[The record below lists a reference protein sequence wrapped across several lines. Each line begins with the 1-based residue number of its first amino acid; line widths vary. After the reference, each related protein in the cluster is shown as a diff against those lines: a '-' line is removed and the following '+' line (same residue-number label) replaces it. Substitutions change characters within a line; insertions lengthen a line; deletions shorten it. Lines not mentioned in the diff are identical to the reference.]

1 MEKIN
6 SIKYNIFI
14 LLLTVFFFLWDV
26 FLLNFNLKFLILFAY
41 LFVILDYKKF
51 IKKFYNYKLLI
62 FLFIFI
68 HLYIGSDFNFSSYLF
83 KSYIFLFLISCLVIF
98 YKYEILL
105 ILENTI
111 YFFIFI
117 LISILIFYTIFSNN
131 YENLNYFVNFFNQKK
146 ILFSE
151 SSHFAMISASIIIYS
166 LNKFVL
172 TKKKIYLSIFLIIL
186 SVGYLNFS
194 LSLFAGI
201 FLSCFFIII
210 TNYISLKRIQK
221 ISFIMLMLV
230 SAVSIYANYTSFNK
244 IIFLKKYLT
253 KNLKDERINL
263 SVEVF
268 FTSHKIMLNSIKEKP
283 FGYGFNNYEQAFTE
297 HINKIEYSQPIITVL
312 NKKDASN
319 NFAKIITEA
328 GIFSL
333 IIMYFVIY
341 FSFSNKINLNYKL
354 IIIPN
359 FLVQTFIRGAGYF
372 NGGYIIYLILIIF
385 LVLDI
390 KFKNKKVTSNF

>member
-1 MEKIN
+1 
-6 SIKYNIFI
+6 
-14 LLLTVFFFLWDV
+14 
-26 FLLNFNLKFLILFAY
+26 
-41 LFVILDYKKF
+41 
-51 IKKFYNYKLLI
+51 
-62 FLFIFI
+62 
-68 HLYIGSDFNFSSYLF
+68 
-83 KSYIFLFLISCLVIF
+83 
-98 YKYEILL
+98 
-105 ILENTI
+105 
-111 YFFIFI
+111 
-117 LISILIFYTIFSNN
+117 
-131 YENLNYFVNFFNQKK
+131 
-146 ILFSE
+146 
-151 SSHFAMISASIIIYS
+151 
-166 LNKFVL
+166 
-172 TKKKIYLSIFLIIL
+172 
-186 SVGYLNFS
+186 
-194 LSLFAGI
+194 
-201 FLSCFFIII
+201 
-210 TNYISLKRIQK
+210 
-221 ISFIMLMLV
+221 MLMLV

>member
-105 ILENTI
+105 ILENSI

-201 FLSCFFIII
+201 FLSSFFIII